1 MLDRDLRMAAMALA
15 TQLPDDEATARKIYA
30 LLGELIDLWIFVDSP
45 GQAFSLPS
53 RPTGNILSSVANP
66 IDSPEVLPR

>member
-30 LLGELIDLWIFVDSP
+30 LLGELIDIWIFVDSQ

>member
-30 LLGELIDLWIFVDSP
+30 LLGELIDTWIFVDSS